1 MHTLRKN
8 ILGKCFP
15 KMAIK
20 LVREF
25 KQSQQFTITP
35 QLKKSIDLLQLS
47 RLEIINKIN
56 SQIEDN
62 PFLKKDYENQT
73 LETFDDM
80 DLFDNLSNEL
90 TLQDHLIG
98 QIDDLKLT
106 ISERKIALFI
116 IQSLEE
122 NGLLTIDLDEIE
134 EQMEFAYSIKEIKG
148 VLNNIIHNLE
158 PTGIGARD
166 FKETIYIQLKNKELL
181 YEELEIASKILFDLQ
196 FSNFDDAKDKL
207 EINYSKSSIEN
218 VLKNIKQCDLS
229 PGLGFES
236 TIMIQPDLEI
246 IQEDS
251 QNFNVQFKKENFPMI
266 SLDKDLEMQVK
277 DKKNE
282 ASKELKEKISEAKWL
297 IRAIKKRN
305 ETVQNVGTLICKKQA
320 DFLSE
325 RSAELKPLTNLEI
338 ARELQISPSTVS
350 RILRSKYIQT
360 PKGAITMKSLL
371 AYSVSKT
378 RKVTPIQLMQE
389 IQKIILGE
397 KKKLSDQKISDLL
410 NKRGFNL
417 ARRTITK
424 YRKKIDLPSSRN
436 R

>member
-1 MHTLRKN
+1 
-8 ILGKCFP
+8 
-15 KMAIK
+15 MAIK

-90 TLQDHLIG
+90 TLQDHLIS
-98 QIDDLKLT
+98 QLDDLKLT

-181 YEELEIASKILFDLQ
+181 HEELEIASKILFDLQ

-207 EINYSKSSIEN
+207 KINYSKSSIEN

-246 IQEDS
+246 IQEDN

-338 ARELQISPSTVS
+338 ARELKISPSTVS